1 MNLDLTYSK
10 LSQSLTR
17 LSGLDKNGQNKIN
30 LLTSHSKHYPQHT
43 TEHNVAF
50 MLKLQNSTILSDL
63 IKKNL
68 RKQQTFVM
76 HFQVN
81 LIGDAPSA
89 TK

>member
-43 TEHNVAF
+43 TEHNVVF
-50 MLKLQNSTILSDL
+50 MLKLQSSTILSDL
-63 IKKNL
+63 IKKKSQKTTNFCHAL
-68 RKQQTFVM
+68 
-76 HFQVN
+76 
-81 LIGDAPSA
+81 PS
-89 TK
+89 